1 MAGATKLKTCTNY
14 ILYGVPDGVPEK
26 GDNWSC
32 VSDFIFTLCAQ
43 DPAYITV
50 KFDDIYIV
58 NQITF
63 RGYSSEFDSDSSRD
77 NSPFCYKV

>member
-1 MAGATKLKTCTNY
+1 MSGTKLKTCANY
-14 ILYGVPDGVPEK
+14 ILDIVPEK

-32 VSDFIFTLCAQ
+32 VSDFIFTLTVPAAQ

-63 RGYSSEFDSDSSRD
+63 TGYSSEFDSES
-77 NSPFCYKV
+77 N